1 MQAHTLWLWL
11 ISVVWSLPWMSMDCS
26 IYHILRTLT
35 MLIGWYVWELS
46 QSLGMSNKLGFNN
59 FRGTGNNFPI
69 ICNPY
74 LCPFWIFKI
83 LNKLQFHPDNP
94 FVWDHICRDAQLFK
108 KHEWLRIELLGNV
121 KEKKYC
127 INQFWG
133 TNYQIK

>member
-1 MQAHTLWLWL
+1 MVLVQAHTLWLWL

-26 IYHILRTLT
+26 IYHILRTST
-35 MLIGWYVWELS
+35 MVIGWYVWELS

-59 FRGTGNNFPI
+59 FRGKGNN
-69 ICNPY
+69 

-127 INQFWG
+127 INQFWS